1 MITMKYLRGAS
12 LAIMTAALALPSVAA
27 AQQTIPGE
35 SVNTGTTAPVQ
46 QSVPGRVMLADLT
59 PQGVEPRAARPST
72 IGADTPLLTHD
83 AYLARYP
90 ASGEAGYQR
99 IRASNREL
107 CEEAQAITDEVAS
120 LRLEFNNSDNDY
132 AGLMEVYNA
141 LPRSMRRHSAVMAIG
156 QVASTGALC
165 ALTAG
170 LYCIAAVAAGGGNL
184 LGIHGNLKMQLAHI
198 RLSQANIRLTRTNIR
213 SNLLTLR
220 ADDLWIRLAM
230 PACRVI
236 YRDFPQ

>member
-1 MITMKYLRGAS
+1 MKKKILRGAS
-12 LAIMTAALALPSVAA
+12 LAIMSLALTLPSIAR
-27 AQQTIPGE
+27 AQAVN
-35 SVNTGTTAPVQ
+35 SVNPNSAASTTTRDT
-46 QSVPGRVMLADLT
+46 SYVMLADLT

-72 IGADTPLLTHD
+72 MGTDTPLLTHG

-90 ASGEAGYQR
+90 ESGEAGYQR
-99 IRASNREL
+99 MRASNRQL
-107 CEEAQAITDEVAS
+107 CDEAQDIMDEVAS
-120 LRLEFNNSDNDY
+120 LRLEFNNSDKDY
-132 AGLMEVYNA
+132 ADLMEVYNA
-141 LPRSMRRHSAVMAIG
+141 LPKSMKRHSAVMAIG

-170 LYCIAAVAAGGGNL
+170 LYCIAAIAAGGGNL
-184 LGIHGNLKMQLAHI
+184 LGIHGNLKMQLANI

-230 PACRVI
+230 PACKVI
-236 YRDFPQ
+236 YRDFAQ